1 MGRIKVSLI
10 VWGVLI
16 LTSFIPVIHVMI
28 MYLNGAIL
36 SLFNSENDKVHFIV
50 DSVFTTLLL
59 TLFYHSKSILA
70 KIFSALGVILF
81 FLPLLLYATANTI
94 NTERYYFLQF
104 LITGFIVGGVLLLI
118 ELLKSKTK
126 ALK

>member
-1 MGRIKVSLI
+1 MGKTKVSLI
-10 VWGVLI
+10 AWGVLV
-16 LTSFIPVIHVMI
+16 LTSFIPVLQVMI

-50 DSVFTTLLL
+50 NSVFTILLL
-59 TLFYHSKSILA
+59 TLFYFSKNILA
-70 KIFSALGVILF
+70 KVFLALGVILF

-104 LITGFIVGGVLLLI
+104 LIMGFIVGGVLFLI

-126 ALK
+126 AP